1 MRKLLLIVAFSF
13 CLMPSAHAKTGA
25 SLLHVGSNTWGVSTQ
40 YFTEKGFSIDDK
52 EPLVRL
58 EKNVKT
64 QPSGLLNSSKLT
76 AMSRRRNAPGQQGFQ
91 TATFFEDR
99 LVRFKQTV
107 VFKADRYTTIFET
120 IQDFERQI
128 IGKPFVMAE
137 AAKLR
142 KDSYYEYRSGDH
154 IYTMKLLFDDES
166 VGGVLQIESRW
177 AAMETTLIQYE
188 RHLKSVPKP

>member
-1 MRKLLLIVAFSF
+1 
-13 CLMPSAHAKTGA
+13 MPSTQAKTGA
-25 SLLHVGSNTWGVSTQ
+25 NLLHVGSNTWGVSTQ
-40 YFTEKGFSIDDK
+40 YFTEKGFSIDEK

-58 EKNVKT
+58 EKNLKSR
-64 QPSGLLNSSKLT
+64 PSGLLNLSKLK

-91 TATFFEDR
+91 TATFFEGR

-107 VFKADRYTTIFET
+107 VFRADRYSTIFET

-128 IGKPFVMAE
+128 AGKPFVMTE
-137 AAKLR
+137 AAKQ
-142 KDSYYEYRSGDH
+142 KTDSYYEYRSGEH

-188 RHLKSVPKP
+188 RHLKSVPQP